1 MESPAFFEQRI
12 AGAIIRIEGD
22 REVVLQIVKQMPE
35 FVITRKVP
43 RFNIEKIEYKP
54 KSNFFQKETL

>member
-1 MESPAFFEQRI
+1 MESPAFYEQGI
-12 AGAIIRIEGD
+12 DGATIHIEGE

-43 RFNIEKIEYKP
+43 KFEIEKIEYKRVP
-54 KSNFFQKETL
+54 NFHE